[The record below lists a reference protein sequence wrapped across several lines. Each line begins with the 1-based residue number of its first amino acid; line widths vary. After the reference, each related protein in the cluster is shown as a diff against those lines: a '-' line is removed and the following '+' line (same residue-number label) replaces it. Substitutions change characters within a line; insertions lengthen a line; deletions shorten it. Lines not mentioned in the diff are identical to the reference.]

1 MQIHIISIGTKMPA
15 WVNDGVNEYLK
26 RMPRECRVGLI
37 ELAAAQR
44 SKTTDLKR
52 AVQDESDRLLK
63 AVPRNCIVIALD
75 VNGRQHN
82 TESLSM
88 EMGKW
93 LSDGRDI
100 ALLIGGADG
109 LSPECLSSTESKW
122 SLSKLTYPHPLV
134 RIILA
139 EQLYRAWSLLN
150 NHPYHRA

>member
-1 MQIHIISIGTKMPA
+1 MPA
-15 WVNDGVNEYLK
+15 WVTGGMNEYIK
-26 RMPRECRVGLI
+26 RMPRECQVKLV

-52 AVQDESDRLLK
+52 AIQDEGERLLK
-63 AVPRNCIVIALD
+63 AVPKNCDIIALD
-75 VNGRQHN
+75 VKGKEYS
-82 TESLSM
+82 TASLSTQM
-88 EMGKW
+88 SNW
-93 LSDGRDI
+93 LTEGRDI

-109 LSPECLSSTESKW
+109 LSPECLSSAKSKW

-134 RIILA
+134 RVILA